1 MRANKMQKNNEEI
14 KSNGIKN
21 KVNDNLGLKS
31 RLKNIEG
38 NVNIKKDDVLESRIN
53 KNEQILNKLAR
64 KNEAL
69 FDNT

>member
-1 MRANKMQKNNEEI
+1 MQKNNEEI

-53 KNEQILNKLAR
+53 KNE
-64 KNEAL
+64 
-69 FDNT
+69 